1 MKKIILVIPT
11 LQQGGAE
18 RVITEL
24 ANEWARLG
32 HLVNLVTLIKSDVF
46 YDLHPNV
53 NLIQLGFD
61 NQTKKILDFFKLL
74 LNLRKQIKEFHPDFV
89 LSFLDRYNILT
100 LVATRFLDIDVFV
113 SDRANPYEYVPKP
126 VVIGRFLFYRFAKGI
141 IAQTSLAKDFLTK
154 KLKHSNIQVIP
165 NPVKTIHR
173 SENLVRENIIL
184 NVGRLV
190 REKGQSYLVDMM
202 SKINDEDWKL
212 VILGDGPLRESLEK
226 QIVDLG
232 VQDRVILQGTVTNV
246 EEWLHKSSIFAFSSV
261 SEGFPN
267 ALVEAMAAGLPCV
280 SFDCDAGPRD
290 IIDNGV
296 NAFLIPLGDVDAF
309 SKVVQNCINDK
320 ELRERISSQALK
332 IGELLNVNSVAAKY
346 LDFCTRK

>member
-1 MKKIILVIPT
+1 MKKILLVIPT

-32 HLVNLVTLIKSDVF
+32 HMVSLVTLIKSDVF

-53 NLIQLGFD
+53 NLIQLEFD
-61 NQTKKILDFFKLL
+61 NRTKKILDFFKLL
-74 LNLRKQIKEFHPDFV
+74 FNLRKQIKTLNPDFV

-126 VVIGRFLFYRFAKGI
+126 VVVGRFLFYRFAKGI

-154 KLKHSNIQVIP
+154 KLNHSNIQVIP
-165 NPVKTIHR
+165 NPVKAIHK
-173 SENLVRENIIL
+173 SKNIVRENIIL

-190 REKGQSYLVDMM
+190 REKGQHYLIEMM
-202 SKINDEDWKL
+202 SKLNIDNWKL

-226 QIVDLG
+226 QIVDLS

-290 IIDNGV
+290 IIDDGK
-296 NAFLIPLGDVDAF
+296 NAFLIPLGDIDAF
-309 SKVVQNCINDK
+309 TSAVQKCIQDQSI
-320 ELRERISSQALK
+320 REQLSFQASI
-332 IGELLNVNSVAAKY
+332 IGEELNVVSIAGKY
-346 LDFCTRK
+346 LQFCIGK